1 MSPTTKK
8 PTPPSLEDL
17 LKQGMSPSAQGKD
30 LETLLVEDLTQE
42 DEGEKLAARTLVE
55 QRAAA
60 DAALAAERE
69 QTAYDKSRTSG
80 GDISR
85 GLSLTGSSDVPPPA
99 PTRAAP
105 QLVGTTPGTK
115 AAAAALQ
122 TLVEQPETAV
132 APQRVRENLT
142 PDESTIEEEAGLAF
156 DIAYKAIEQESAAWS
171 WSDLF
176 MAMPSQMLRRGTY
189 QSLKGEDVPGRVAG
203 PISRAYTGVDGGL
216 DQISDPAKKARIQ
229 AKVRDILENEGGVE
243 YWQGTDAEDR
253 DSYID
258 VELLKNMSLGP
269 NMERVVQIRSVMDNA
284 TDKQFDASATFGRL
298 NTAYVKDLERAYRA
312 EHPEIQGARMPEEVF
327 AEIKATAAEKARK
340 DIERIKSV
348 TMPHVFLDTGAQ
360 DIKEKY
366 LAEGESSA
374 LMALKG
380 RTLDPL
386 SVRPSLIDQ
395 AYDDSTGAGSALP
408 GLMIGATFL
417 GRALEVLSA
426 QEQGAM
432 QFEVFADNVNERIER
447 AADPNAPTL
456 METAS
461 GVLRG
466 FGQAT
471 ITAQVGGPFRSEAY
485 AGLFADEGQTPDDF
499 IREADARLI
508 DIATDNRDYFDSVA
522 FTLPVLLTAPFGR
535 DAQAEALTTALD
547 HHLAA
552 KFGALVSAVV
562 LPDSSPLGATAA
574 AARKTVSWAAKGR
587 RFTQTITDLGK
598 IADAVDSAATPQEFV
613 SAAKNV
619 NLAAGQAVEAMLIRE
634 EVREQVGGVTSTLA
648 GVGETASGAM
658 KRAKLGPE
666 VEEAQKTLAT
676 LRTNKASRET
686 IQAQVAEVDRLIQQ
700 RLAQVQGDVA
710 QGGADLRSVED
721 VLGRAASRS
730 DDDLVDDAAAGV
742 VNEAGAGVDAAKVR
756 TEAAKLLDGDQ
767 VKGILEEH
775 PLHMQALERATKF
788 DATAEDLVD
797 AEAALKAL
805 GASIKA
811 RGELLG
817 RYADSLDT
825 QAKGILERAA
835 GTGAAKEGQEALR
848 ALAALRKT
856 VEEIAIWKKRSPE
869 AAKYL
874 DAQMEAVQANART
887 ANALAEVERLK
898 QRSRLIDPQTA
909 AKEQQDL
916 LAEIAKNDS
925 KRLTDAQKAQAA
937 AGEVEDAEWARS
949 KTALDTLRRMT
960 PKDERYP
967 KAQAEYLEAQAKALQ
982 AQAKTEAA
990 AADVARLKT
999 LSAQASKEQ
1008 QENLAKVAAL
1018 KAATTEGDKVRV
1030 LDVGL
1035 FRAQE
1040 AAAVAQAAEE
1050 AARTRVLTARAALPK
1065 VDEKQIV
1072 ALSSKAVETL
1082 KTASGKVDVA
1092 EAVAELQDK
1101 AQRAMFGV
1109 NSARS
1114 MQAGARAIR
1123 AAHDR
1128 ATRREVIAVSKFLRM
1143 RSEKLADPPTMQSVR
1158 GVLSAVKYTGEEAG
1172 AVKVA
1177 LISEKEPSIASL
1189 VGKLGASVRNQR
1201 ALGQAVAW
1209 RTSAR
1214 KVVDTMRE
1222 ATAKLSKRDDVS
1234 WADLGWRS
1242 GEIGKVTAAR
1252 SAAGAAV
1259 ERALRSAEENS
1270 PGTVEA
1276 AAALRAALGQD
1287 TETPHLN
1294 ALALKLDMS
1303 TEDVAVNRRTVQ
1315 VAAQQDLDLAVQK
1328 IMSAEE
1334 TVALAAMQTAWT
1346 EKSFKYQMK
1355 MFMDPM
1361 TSYIGTSSQG
1371 LRNVY
1376 RGVVGT
1382 TQMYFVGLNGV
1393 VRKAAEEIKAAAGGE
1408 GGLPPKEAFNVL
1420 MKNIDTFIGTAN
1432 TVSDRGAAVAQVSI
1446 FERAKRS
1453 LITDAPAQK
1462 DGVPVVDAVTG
1473 VDRDLLQAQR
1483 DAAVAFPG
1491 GMTGAEVEKVK
1502 AKNAVAVA
1510 QAEKEL
1516 ESLRTKEALLR
1527 AQVAK
1532 LSAPDP
1538 KAVEAPDIAS
1548 MVEARLALADQQKQA
1563 QAAVDRLKAADPLDF
1578 FDESPMGKRVGE
1590 MEAAKADIATL
1601 SKELQDAKNEV
1612 DALAKVLEK
1621 ERAARDEIN
1630 ATTLGA
1636 KKIRQVPDD
1645 ENLVLTKDMRD
1656 RLANT
1661 SKKEAAALEALD
1673 DVEMAAREK
1682 AYATPEVIREV
1693 AEATR
1698 LAKEVDARLA
1708 AARAALAE
1716 LPETPAPGTNST
1728 ALRAQRTRRS
1738 SVVSKFEKEAADL
1751 QERIENAVVA
1761 RAKSLLE
1768 NDAGLKAKHQKAKG
1782 TWSQAQERAKAART
1796 ARDEAL
1802 AKAKSAPVLASPDEV
1817 KAAKKVVQ
1825 DRIDALEASEV
1836 AAARDTLAKVKKNIA
1851 DKQKKVDAVYEKYS
1865 KELGDDAAKKTLLEA
1880 IKKQKVAKAE
1890 EAATEATRVLREE
1903 SARVDKVIREADAAI
1918 LGSEAREVERVAK
1931 AADLVAA
1938 SEAVAAA
1945 EAKALRAKEEVTNF
1959 LERVKAAR
1967 ESSEFAAREA
1977 AIGGARVDVAR
1988 RAAAAEVGQKDPDQ
2002 TLVRLGMAVTRGVQF
2017 AEESVSA
2024 DKMPLMAEAVARE
2037 ALASSD
2043 SFEEMYSKIIGLWI
2057 EKYGAIGATLGQDAK
2072 SMAFAAA
2079 AMIEGAS
2086 RDLAIEGTLR
2096 EGIGM
2101 VDPLA
2106 AKAMERISR
2115 ISSGGMKAADLTS
2128 ADVQAAL
2135 VGFAKM
2141 GQIWN
2146 RTVEGKGVKTAVAG
2160 GAEKSDRDLGM
2171 FLASVRDVKVDNQTI
2186 YLPRALAEALSS
2198 EMDLMRKEVDALPA
2212 QNPNTLMNMWLVDT
2226 TRDVMRFVRTSR
2238 LVGYLINPLG
2248 YRFRTLAGDTEQ
2260 VYYAVGGKEALQN
2273 LALAPLQMVP
2283 FKGAVVVDAAHS
2295 GAGKLGGAVK
2305 AGINMVA
2312 ASSLPQKVKDAV
2324 ARVGNPLADLI
2335 RGTYN
2340 ADIGKVMSSVASD
2353 PREKFTFGGVSK
2365 TRAEW
2370 IEEAARQGAFDT
2382 NVEAGMRKSVRD
2394 VRNMITEVTSR
2405 RMTWADAV
2413 EAGKERGE
2421 SPFKLYMLRQRVPL
2435 KEDDISSKPGLAS
2448 RLAAGAVEHQRAL
2461 EAREA
2466 DVQRTTRQAL
2476 YFRLRDQGLTENET
2490 GEAMRR
2496 GLLDWSHGLNRSVA
2510 GVLAYMPFWRYHTL
2524 SFGQGFNMLLGG
2536 KGGRFD
2542 RYAKTLR
2549 AYNGLYEGT
2558 PEEEEIALVKE
2569 RARAVARS
2577 AGRSEEAADLEVST
2591 FLAARQFAI
2600 GAVPKFLRDSGQ
2612 AYSVEHVS
2620 GVNFSDLGSGAWQR
2634 ETGKVDQARRD
2645 HRDSGSKATAWKANA
2660 VLRSSAVGS
2669 IDAIATMSLLME
2681 AAYYAADGDMVAS
2694 EGAVLKAGT
2703 PYIGRMPDP
2712 MARMVEDAILA
2723 RSPVANAAFGG
2734 QRVYSDYGRVTPAEA
2749 DLAEMLGI
2757 PLTST
2762 QDDPRPQAP
2771 WWFKWMVSLPVMEV
2785 PVPVVGQIRDA
2796 YKAGTYSNPEMYGDS
2811 TFKRVM
2817 HTPLAMWGAMRSY
2830 DFDPVYNRGLENA
2843 ARNRAAQEVVKQ
2855 AEQGTQLYRTK

>member
-1 MSPTTKK
+1 MPPTTKK

-60 DAALAAERE
+60 DDALAAERQ
-69 QTAYDKSRTSG
+69 QTEFDKSRTPG
-80 GDISR
+80 GDTAR
-85 GLSLTGSSDVPPPA
+85 ALSLTGKEAAPLPA
-99 PTRAAP
+99 PTLAP
-105 QLVGTTPGTK
+105 TAPAPRLVGTKPGTK

-122 TLVEQPETAV
+122 ALVEQPETAA
-132 APQRVRENLT
+132 APQRARENLT

-156 DIAYKAIEQESAAWS
+156 DIAYKAIEKESGAWS

-176 MAMPSQMLRRGTY
+176 MAMPSQLLRQSAY
-189 QSLKGEDVPGRVAG
+189 QSLKGEDVPGRVGG
-203 PISRAYTGVDGGL
+203 PISRAYTGIDGDL
-216 DQISDPAKKARIQ
+216 DQIRDPAKKARIQ

-243 YWQGTDAEDR
+243 FWQGTDAEDR
-253 DSYID
+253 ESYID
-258 VELLKNMSLGP
+258 VELLKSMKLGP
-269 NMERVVQIRSVMDNA
+269 NMEQVVQIRSAMDNA
-284 TDKQFDASATFGRL
+284 TDKQFDASATFAKL
-298 NTAYVKDLERAYRA
+298 NAAYMKDLERSYRS
-312 EHPEIQGARMPEEVF
+312 ENPEVQGARMPEEVF
-327 AEIKATAAEKARK
+327 TEIKATAAEKARR
-340 DIERIKSV
+340 DIERIKSI

-366 LAEGESSA
+366 LAEGEPSV
-374 LMALKG
+374 LKALKG

-395 AYDDSTGAGSALP
+395 AYDDSTGAGAALP

-456 METAS
+456 METAE
-461 GVLRG
+461 GVVRG
-466 FGQAT
+466 VGQAT
-471 ITAQVGGPFRSEAY
+471 ITMPPTTLVGSLARTEAY
-485 AGLFADEGQTPDDF
+485 AGLFADENQTPDDF
-499 IREADARLI
+499 IREADARII

-562 LPDSSPLGATAA
+562 LPDTSPLGATAA
-574 AARKTVSWAAKGR
+574 AARKTVSWAAKAR
-587 RFTQTITDLGK
+587 RFSQTITDLGK

-634 EVREQVGGVTSTLA
+634 EVREQVGGVVSTLA

-658 KRAKLGPE
+658 KKAKLGPE

-721 VLGRAASRS
+721 VLDRAASRS

-742 VNEAGAGVDAAKVR
+742 VSEAGAGVDAAKVR
-756 TEAAKLLDGDQ
+756 TETAKMLGGDQ

-788 DATAEDLVD
+788 DATAEELAD

-811 RGELLG
+811 RGDLLG

-835 GTGAAKEGQEALR
+835 GAGEAKEGRDALR
-848 ALAALRKT
+848 ALAALRET
-856 VEEIAIWKKRSPE
+856 VDEIAVWKGRSPE
-869 AAKYL
+869 AAEYL
-874 DAQMEAVQANART
+874 EAQMEAVQANART
-887 ANALAEVERLK
+887 ATALAEVERLK

-925 KRLTDAQKAQAA
+925 K
-937 AGEVEDAEWARS
+937 
-949 KTALDTLRRMT
+949 
-960 PKDERYP
+960 
-967 KAQAEYLEAQAKALQ
+967 
-982 AQAKTEAA
+982 
-990 AADVARLKT
+990 T
-999 LSAQASKEQ
+999 LSAQASREQ
-1008 QENLAKVAAL
+1008 QERLAKAAAL

-1030 LDVGL
+1030 LDAGL

-1040 AAAVAQAAEE
+1040 AAAVAQAAED

-1128 ATRREVIAVSKFLRM
+1128 ATRREVIAVSKFLQM
-1143 RSEKLADPPTMQSVR
+1143 RSEKLADPPTMQSVKA
-1158 GVLSAVKYTGEEAG
+1158 VLSAVKYTGEEAG
-1172 AVKVA
+1172 AVKGA
-1177 LISEKEPSIASL
+1177 LTSAEAPSIASL

-1222 ATAKLSKRDDVS
+1222 ATAKLSKRDDIS

-1242 GEIGKVTAAR
+1242 GEIRKVTAAR

-1355 MFMDPM
+1355 MFLDPM

-1382 TQMYFVGLNGV
+1382 TQMYFSGLNGA
-1393 VRKAAEEIKAAAGGE
+1393 VRQAAEQIKAAAGGE

-1420 MKNIDTFIGTAN
+1420 MKNIDAFIGTAN
-1432 TVSDRGAAVAQVSI
+1432 TVSDRGAAVAHVSI

-1462 DGVPVVDAVTG
+1462 DGVPVVDAVSG

-1502 AKNAVAVA
+1502 AKNAVAAA

-1516 ESLRTKEALLR
+1516 ENLRTKEALLR

-1563 QAAVDRLKAADPLDF
+1563 QATVDRLKAADPLDF

-1621 ERAARDEIN
+1621 ERAARDAIN

-1636 KKIRQVPDD
+1636 KKVRQVPDD
-1645 ENLVLTKDMRD
+1645 ENLALTKDLRD

-1661 SKKEAAALEALD
+1661 SKKEAAAIEALD
-1673 DVEMAAREK
+1673 DVEVAARVK
-1682 AYATPEVIREV
+1682 AYATPEVIKEV

-1728 ALRAQRTRRS
+1728 ALRAQRTRRA

-1751 QERIENAVVA
+1751 QGRIENAVMA

-1782 TWSQAQERAKAART
+1782 ALAQAQERAQAART

-1817 KAAKKVVQ
+1817 KAAKKVIQ
-1825 DRIDALEASEV
+1825 HRIDALETSEV
-1836 AAARDTLAKVKKNIA
+1836 AIARDTLAKVKKNIA
-1851 DKQKKVDAVYEKYS
+1851 DKQQKVDAVYKKYS

-1890 EAATEATRVLREE
+1890 EAATEATRILREE

-1931 AADLVAA
+1931 AADLAAA

-1945 EAKALRAKEEVTNF
+1945 EAKALRAKEEVTSF
-1959 LERVKAAR
+1959 LGRVKAAK
-1967 ESSEFAAREA
+1967 ESSESAAREA

-2017 AEESVSA
+2017 AQESVSA
-2024 DKMPLMAEAVARE
+2024 DKMPLMAEAVARQ
-2037 ALASSD
+2037 AMASSD

-2057 EKYGAIGATLGQDAK
+2057 AKHGAIGATLGQDAK

-2086 RDLAIEGTLR
+2086 RDLAVEGTLR

-2101 VDPLA
+2101 VDPMA
-2106 AKAMERISR
+2106 AKAMARISR
-2115 ISSGGMKAADLTS
+2115 ISTGGMQAADLTS

-2141 GQIWN
+2141 GQLWN

-2160 GAEKSDRDLGM
+2160 GAEKSDRDLGL

-2260 VYYAVGGKEALQN
+2260 VYYAVGGKEALQT

-2305 AGINMVA
+2305 AGINMVV

-2353 PREKFTFGGVSK
+2353 PREKFTFGGVTK

-2405 RMTWADAV
+2405 RMTWEDAV
-2413 EAGKERGE
+2413 AAGKERGE

-2435 KEDDISSKPGLAS
+2435 KEDDISSKPGLVS

-2524 SFGQGFNMLLGG
+2524 SFGQGFDMLLGG

-2569 RARAVARS
+2569 RARAVAR
-2577 AGRSEEAADLEVST
+2577 ANGRSEEAADLEVST

-2634 ETGKVDQARRD
+2634 ETGKVEQARRD
-2645 HRDSGSKATAWKANA
+2645 HRDSGSKATAWKANT

-2712 MARMVEDAILA
+2712 MANMVENAILA

-2785 PVPVVGQIRDA
+2785 PVPVVGQVRDA

-2811 TFKRVM
+2811 TFKRAM
-2817 HTPLAMWGAMRSY
+2817 LTPLAMWGAMRSY
-2830 DFDPVYNRGLENA
+2830 DFDPVFNRGLENA